1 MREIQWVF
9 LSVSPFNI
17 DRHGRKYSIRG
28 TRNLTMRGID
38 YIVVKRALGAGL
50 FWKGGIEI

>member
-9 LSVSPFNI
+9 LSVYPSNI

-38 YIVVKRALGAGL
+38 YIVVKRVLGAGL